1 MFRKILFMSLLF
13 VFSNAATLT
22 DVLDRK
28 VEVKDGVEKVV
39 LTFYFEEYF
48 VTTGE
53 EGVSKIAGWSKGYWK
68 GRREATWQAFLK
80 KFPSIDQIPDVG
92 YVGKNTLSFERI
104 VSLKPDV
111 VLFAK
116 NDYEKVKQNLKNLDS
131 SGIAAVFVDFHD
143 ENLQNHMKSMEILGE
158 IFGKQDRIAEV
169 NKFYKS
175 KFELVEQRLA
185 KAKNTTKPKVY
196 VEFSEKAGAS
206 VFGVSYDDK
215 MWGAFVSAA
224 GGENIAKGLIKGA
237 SSPLNPEFI
246 VNKNPDIIIFAGNY
260 FPNGGKNIPLGYG
273 VSKQEAAANF
283 NDYAQR
289 SGWQNINAV
298 KNHKIYAIYHDLSRH
313 IFDFEGILFFAKKIH
328 PELFADIDPTA
339 ELKEFFDKFYRVEF
353 SGTWMI
359 DF

>member
-1 MFRKILFMSLLF
+1 MVRKILFISLLL

-39 LTFYFEEYF
+39 LTFYVEEYF

-175 KFELVEQRLA
+175 KL
-185 KAKNTTKPKVY
+185 
-196 VEFSEKAGAS
+196 
-206 VFGVSYDDK
+206 
-215 MWGAFVSAA
+215 
-224 GGENIAKGLIKGA
+224 
-237 SSPLNPEFI
+237 
-246 VNKNPDIIIFAGNY
+246 
-260 FPNGGKNIPLGYG
+260 
-273 VSKQEAAANF
+273 
-283 NDYAQR
+283 
-289 SGWQNINAV
+289 
-298 KNHKIYAIYHDLSRH
+298 
-313 IFDFEGILFFAKKIH
+313 
-328 PELFADIDPTA
+328 A
-339 ELKEFFDKFYRVEF
+339 ELGNVKCISNSCKKMDGDIKFIKVKVVKKEELNEAVC
-353 SGTWMI
+353 
-359 DF
+359 

>member
-1 MFRKILFMSLLF
+1 M
-13 VFSNAATLT
+13 
-22 DVLDRK
+22 
-28 VEVKDGVEKVV
+28 
-39 LTFYFEEYF
+39 TFYFEEYF

-53 EGVSKIAGWSKGYWK
+53 EGISKIAGWSKGYWK

-92 YVGKNTLSFERI
+92 YIGKNTLSFERI

-313 IFDFEGILFFAKKIH
+313 IFDFAGILFFAKKIH
-328 PELFADIDPTA
+328 PELFADIDPAA
-339 ELKEFFDKFYRVEF
+339 ELKEFFDKFYPVEF